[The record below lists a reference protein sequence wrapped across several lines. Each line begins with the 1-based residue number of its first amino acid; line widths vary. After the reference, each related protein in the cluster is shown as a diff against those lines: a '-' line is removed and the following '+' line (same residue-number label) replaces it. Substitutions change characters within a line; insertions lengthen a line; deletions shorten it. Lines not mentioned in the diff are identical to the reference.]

1 MQPRR
6 REAVLS
12 LLLAPL
18 SALAREAQDGKD
30 YEPKVGQAGKDV
42 IWVPTPD
49 ALVERMLDMAQ
60 VKAGDVVVDLG
71 SGDGKIAIAAAKR
84 GAKARGIEFNRD
96 MVALSR
102 RKAREANVKVDFV
115 HGDIFKSD
123 FSQADVVT
131 MYLLPELNERLRPT
145 LLRMK
150 PGTRVTSHE
159 FAMGDWQPDR
169 TESVESRR
177 ALLWIVPAR
186 VAGDWNVRVTGEP
199 PLHLEL
205 RQQYQKLEGHATVD
219 GQRLALLEPSL
230 HGAQLHFAIADEAG
244 GARRFEGAINPRG
257 GIGGAVV
264 SADGQ
269 SKTFAAVRS

>member
-102 RKAREANVKVDFV
+102 RKA
-115 HGDIFKSD
+115 
-123 FSQADVVT
+123 
-131 MYLLPELNERLRPT
+131 
-145 LLRMK
+145 
-150 PGTRVTSHE
+150 
-159 FAMGDWQPDR
+159 
-169 TESVESRR
+169 
-177 ALLWIVPAR
+177 PAR
-186 VAGDWNVRVTGEP
+186 
-199 PLHLEL
+199 
-205 RQQYQKLEGHATVD
+205 
-219 GQRLALLEPSL
+219 
-230 HGAQLHFAIADEAG
+230 GAA
-244 GARRFEGAINPRG
+244 
-257 GIGGAVV
+257 
-264 SADGQ
+264 
-269 SKTFAAVRS
+269 